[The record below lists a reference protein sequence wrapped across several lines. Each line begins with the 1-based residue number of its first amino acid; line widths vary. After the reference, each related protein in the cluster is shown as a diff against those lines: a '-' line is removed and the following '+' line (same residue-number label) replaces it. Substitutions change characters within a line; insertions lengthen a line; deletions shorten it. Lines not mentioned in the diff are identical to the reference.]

1 MKYASKSFKIK
12 VLSVTSGKQY
22 ECTSIDFLSAKI
34 GISRYILTRIRDGL
48 HSSFVTNDKGV
59 MYQIQFIAD
68 KACSLVPAWD
78 NLYDEERVGEQVFAS
93 HDAAIK
99 FLSEKGTRSK
109 LQTYYR
115 RLRTAEIGVPCRD
128 TITDQFGRE
137 WIITFFKPRGS
148 FEPNKSKVS

>member
-1 MKYASKSFKIK
+1 MKSRTKSYKIK

-22 ECTSIDFLSAKI
+22 ECETIEYLSKKI
-34 GISRYILTRIRDGL
+34 GISKYILRRIRDGL

-68 KACSLVPAWD
+68 KAVSLVPAWD

-93 HDAAIK
+93 HDAAIQ
-99 FLSEKGTRSK
+99 FLSERGTHSK
-109 LQTYYR
+109 RQTYYR
-115 RLRTAEIGVPCRD
+115 RMRKAEIGVPCRD
-128 TITDQFGRE
+128 TITDAWNRE
-137 WIITFFKPRGS
+137 WIITFFKPKGS

>member
-1 MKYASKSFKIK
+1 MKYVSKSFKIK

-22 ECTSIDFLSAKI
+22 ECESLTFLSKKI
-34 GISRYILTRIRDGL
+34 GVSRYILRKIRDGL

-78 NLYDEERVGEQVFAS
+78 NLYDEERIGEQVFSS
-93 HDAAIK
+93 HDAAIR

-128 TITDQFGRE
+128 IITDAWNRE

-148 FEPNKSKVS
+148 FEPNKSKAC